1 MKNSMVKINGISVR
15 NNNTIRRNHG
25 VRIDRTIEI
34 PGVVRVI
41 CGTCEEGDLPM
52 LAACAR
58 EENKRVGM
66 DMAVG
71 CVMIKSDEPLSLSN
85 EEVLSMVCKR
95 GYAKLI
101 QKCFLGNRENVRTL
115 ENRNVCFIEE

>member
-25 VRIDRTIEI
+25 VRIDRTIEM

-58 EENKRVGM
+58 EENKRAGM

-71 CVMIKSDEPLSLSN
+71 YFVSDRPLSDEEAALLA
-85 EEVLSMVCKR
+85 MQH
-95 GYAKLI
+95 GHAGLI
-101 QKCFLGNRENVRTL
+101 QKRFLGNRENVRTI
-115 ENRNVCFIEE
+115 ENRNMCFIEE